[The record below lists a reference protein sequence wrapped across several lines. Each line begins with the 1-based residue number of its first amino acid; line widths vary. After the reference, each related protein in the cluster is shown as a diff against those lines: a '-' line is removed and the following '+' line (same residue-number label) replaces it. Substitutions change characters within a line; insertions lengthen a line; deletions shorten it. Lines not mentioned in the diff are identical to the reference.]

1 MKTTAEWIALLR
13 EELGEWEKV
22 LGGISEAEIVAP
34 NRVDKLSVKD
44 IIAHLTA
51 WQQITVARLEA
62 GRDNREPVF
71 AGWPP
76 ELDPVH
82 ESDNERI
89 NAWIYEKYRLQT
101 WESVHY
107 EWRERFLHVLELA
120 EATPDEVMMP
130 KGQFAW
136 LNGYPLWGVL
146 RGTYE
151 HHREHRE
158 PFGAERLPEQGWE

>member
-13 EELGEWEKV
+13 EELGEWQKV
-22 LGGISEAEIVAP
+22 LGGMSEAEIVAP
-34 NRVDKLSVKD
+34 NRVDALSLKD
-44 IIAHLTA
+44 VIAHLTA

-82 ESDNERI
+82 ETDTDGI
-89 NAWIYEKYRLQT
+89 NAWIYEKYRDQT

-120 EATPDEVMMP
+120 EAMP
-130 KGQFAW
+130 EDVLMEMGRFAW
-136 LNGYPLWGVL
+136 LNGYPLVAVL
-146 RGTYE
+146 RGTFY
-151 HHREHRE
+151 HHHEHRE
-158 PFGAERLPEQGWE
+158 PFGAERLAEEE